1 MPPRFDLKL
10 VEFEFFKD
18 CEEITKKKLPE
29 ICLLKTFWR
38 VLDSINL
45 YGKSRKGGRLSF
57 FFLRQ
62 THMCRPAA
70 GYGFRIKSLN
80 RVIPLLNVVN
90 RFAYLDQQPVVFKVS
105 NKVVNFNSAPGRW
118 RWYHSTVH
126 VSSISIL
133 ACRI

>member
-57 FFLRQ
+57 FFFCAKL
-62 THMCRPAA
+62 TCAA
-70 GYGFRIKSLN
+70 QLQGMVSGS
-80 RVIPLLNVVN
+80 RVLT
-90 RFAYLDQQPVVFKVS
+90 
-105 NKVVNFNSAPGRW
+105 G
-118 RWYHSTVH
+118 
-126 VSSISIL
+126 
-133 ACRI
+133 

>member
-57 FFLRQ
+57 ICAKL
-62 THMCRPAA
+62 TCAA
-70 GYGFRIKSLN
+70 QLQG
-80 RVIPLLNVVN
+80 
-90 RFAYLDQQPVVFKVS
+90 KVS
-105 NKVVNFNSAPGRW
+105 GSRVLTG
-118 RWYHSTVH
+118 
-126 VSSISIL
+126 
-133 ACRI
+133 